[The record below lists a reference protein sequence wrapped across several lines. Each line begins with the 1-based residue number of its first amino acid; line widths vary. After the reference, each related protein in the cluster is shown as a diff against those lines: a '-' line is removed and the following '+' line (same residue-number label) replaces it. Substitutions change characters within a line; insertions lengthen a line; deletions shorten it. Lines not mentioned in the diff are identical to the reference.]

1 MLRGLFMS
9 WFSWFKTFSWAVYNN
24 VQYGLTSA
32 ESCDLY
38 LLNKGSNPAIVF
50 IHGGGWSAGD
60 KSAYQSLA
68 QNCAKQGYCVVSINF
83 RLSDNAG
90 TMNDWNTQLQDCQL
104 AIRWLR
110 QNAATFRID
119 PNRIVAAG
127 DSAGGQLALLLGMLD
142 KIATPIAGVGGRDQM
157 LPAVSPKA
165 NMVWDMFGPT
175 DVSIFSTVGVFSKL
189 TPDQLAQAGPIN
201 NVAADCA
208 PTWITHGTQ
217 DTVVPYQQSVALDQK
232 LTSLGVDHT
241 LISYVGGHEFSGLT
255 SSQQAALA
263 NQALS
268 WLSARLHP
276 DPSNS

>member
-1 MLRGLFMS
+1 MS

-60 KSAYQSLA
+60 KSAYQSWA
-68 QNCAKQGYCVVSINF
+68 QNCAKQGYCVVSINY

-90 TMNDWNTQLQDCQL
+90 TVNDWNTQLQDCQL
-104 AIRWLR
+104 ALRWIR

-127 DSAGGQLALLLGMLD
+127 DSSGGQLALLLGMLA
-142 KIATPIAGVGGRDQM
+142 KIATPVAGVDGRDTL
-157 LPAVSPKA
+157 LPDVSPKA

-175 DVSIFSTVGVFSKL
+175 DVSTFSTVGVFSKL
-189 TPDQLAQAGPIN
+189 SAYGLQAASPLY
-201 NVAADCA
+201 VAAGYCA

-217 DTVVPYQQSVALDQK
+217 DAVVPYQQSVALDQK
-232 LTSLGVDHT
+232 LTALGVDHA
-241 LISYVGGHEFSGLT
+241 LVSYVGGHEFSGLT
-255 SSQQAALA
+255 SSQQAALT

-268 WLSARLHP
+268 WLSARLQP
-276 DPSNS
+276 DPNNAYN